1 MGASSGAEEAQGS
14 PADARNS
21 LQQQEEGKGVAGA
34 AAVQAVRRG
43 LVSLQQQE
51 EGQGGGG
58 SSSSAGSERGLVLGP
73 VS

>member
-14 PADARNS
+14 PADARN
-21 LQQQEEGKGVAGA
+21 
-34 AAVQAVRRG
+34 
-43 LVSLQQQE
+43 SLQQQE